1 MSCVPADDAEQLSRF
16 DRLRG
21 QFATRLGEVQALD
34 DDRFVRSDWA
44 GRNHDLAQHLLPVPP
59 RGFLHHPAIL
69 FQMFVGEKYL
79 AHELPY
85 VLGHLPAVALA
96 HEDQLG
102 EPPRTVLD
110 GHGVTTSSNTVH
122 HLHHLLRY
130 QEATGRSI
138 GDVDTVVEW
147 GGGYG
152 NLAKVFL
159 RLHGGTPTYVLI
171 DTPVFAAVQWLYLAS
186 ILGDEAVTLQSRPG
200 TPLAEGMVNVVPIG
214 LMPELEVDAD
224 LFISTWALNESTV
237 PAQQHVRD
245 RRWFGAGALLLA
257 MHAGD
262 PLAPVVL
269 SDGAQS
275 VELGSFM
282 PGQRYLVR

>member
-1 MSCVPADDAEQLSRF
+1 MSCAPADDAEQLQRF
-16 DRLRG
+16 HRLRE
-21 QFATRLGEVQALD
+21 QFAARLDEVQGLE

-59 RGFLHHPAIL
+59 RDFLHHPAIL

-85 VLGHLPAVALA
+85 VLGNLPAVALA
-96 HEDQLG
+96 HEDQVG

-138 GDVDTVVEW
+138 GDVGTVVEW

-159 RLHGGTPTYVLI
+159 RLHGGTPTYV
-171 DTPVFAAVQWLYLAS
+171 P
-186 ILGDEAVTLQSRPG
+186 
-200 TPLAEGMVNVVPIG
+200 VNVVPIG
-214 LMPELEVDAD
+214 LVPELDVDAD
-224 LFISTWALNESTV
+224 LFISTWALNESAA

-245 RRWFGAGALLLA
+245 RRWFGADALLLA

-262 PLAPVVL
+262 PLAPIVL
-269 SDGAQS
+269 NDGAKS
-275 VELGSFM
+275 LELGPFM